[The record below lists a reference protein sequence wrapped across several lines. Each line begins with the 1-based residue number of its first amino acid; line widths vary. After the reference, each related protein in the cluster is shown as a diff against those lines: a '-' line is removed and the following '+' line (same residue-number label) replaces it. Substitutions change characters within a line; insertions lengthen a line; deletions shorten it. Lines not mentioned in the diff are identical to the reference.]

1 MIPRIYVCRSVARQF
16 HSSASRRLT
25 VLPIQTIHWDATAD
39 SIQSFKHGAFA
50 EERPVLFR
58 KDHGSPILSLPALNE
73 WFQPPVPGSAAA
85 GGRLSKQ
92 LEGLHQLPFP
102 YEIVGASDESLQ
114 ALYAFCDSLAA
125 SQDMQDQIMA
135 GILHSTVSSS
145 PGSRFFQLFAPL
157 KLLHKALEFN
167 QSRRVSS
174 CSTVELYIAQSL
186 LADLP
191 AELQRDLP
199 TPKLVLEAGKG
210 DVYSSSIW
218 LGTEPTYTPLHRDPN
233 PNLFCQLHR
242 QKVVRLLPP
251 QLGERLYLQV
261 QVQLRQQG
269 SSRIRGTEMMEGEE
283 RKVLHEAV
291 WQPQKPI
298 EEMCE
303 AELDAGDALFIPE
316 GWWHSVKSKGAL
328 GDLNGSVNWWF
339 R

>member
-1 MIPRIYVCRSVARQF
+1 MPCISACRSVARQL

-25 VLPIQTIHWDATAD
+25 VLPIQTIHWDTKSD
-39 SIQSFKHGAFA
+39 SIQSFRHGAFA
-50 EERPVLFR
+50 EKRPVIFR
-58 KDHGSPILSLPALNE
+58 KDHGSPTSSIPALE
-73 WFQPPVPGSAAA
+73 KWFQGPASGSAETE
-85 GGRLSKQ
+85 GRLSKR
-92 LEGLHQLPFP
+92 LEGLHQAPFP
-102 YEIVGASDESLQ
+102 YEIVGASEEGFQ
-114 ALYAFCDSLAA
+114 ALYAFCDALVA
-125 SQDMQDQIMA
+125 SRDMEDQIIA
-135 GILHSTVSSS
+135 GILHSTMAGS
-145 PGSRFFQLFAPL
+145 PDSRFFQLFAPL

-167 QSRRVSS
+167 QVRRASGD
-174 CSTVELYIAQSL
+174 STVELYIAQSL

-191 AELQRDLP
+191 TELQEDLP

-233 PNLFCQLHR
+233 PNLFCQLYK

-251 QLGERLYLQV
+251 QLGEQLYLQV
-261 QVQLRQQG
+261 QVQLRLQG
-269 SSRIRGTEMMEGEE
+269 SSRMRGTEMMEGEE

-291 WQPQKPI
+291 WQPEKPI

-316 GWWHSVKSKGAL
+316 GWWHSVKSKGTS

>member
-1 MIPRIYVCRSVARQF
+1 M
-16 HSSASRRLT
+16 
-25 VLPIQTIHWDATAD
+25 HWDTTAD
-39 SIQSFKHGAFA
+39 CTESFKRGAFA
-50 EERPVLFR
+50 EKRPALFR
-58 KDHGSPILSLPALNE
+58 KDYGSPTLSLPALNE
-73 WFQPPVPGSAAA
+73 WFEAPAPGIAAT

-92 LEGLHQLPFP
+92 FEGLYQLPFP
-102 YEIVGASDESLQ
+102 YELVGASNENLEALHALCESLV
-114 ALYAFCDSLAA
+114 A

-135 GILHSTVSSS
+135 GILHSTVSGS

-167 QSRRVSS
+167 QVRRASN

-251 QLGERLYLQV
+251 QLGEQLYLQV
-261 QVQLRQQG
+261 QVQLRLQG

-291 WQPQKPI
+291 WQPRKSI

-316 GWWHSVKSKGAL
+316 GWWHSVKSKGTV